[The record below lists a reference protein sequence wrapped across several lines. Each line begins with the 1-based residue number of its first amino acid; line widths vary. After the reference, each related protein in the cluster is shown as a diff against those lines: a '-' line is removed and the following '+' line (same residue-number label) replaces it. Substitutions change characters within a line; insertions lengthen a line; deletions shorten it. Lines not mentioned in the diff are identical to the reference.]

1 MQDFTLTIN
10 DSTYNQILTAIGF
23 PVVDQDTI
31 NYLLTKDQIKDYVIK
46 PALVE
51 FSTYFPQRQEI
62 SIPVSGTNGVAYY
75 NTDISDKA
83 FSMYYYKFSP
93 ASTTTGNGGI
103 MNQGSFYA
111 NPFYSASQ
119 VLSIGG
125 AGSASGYGTPY
136 PRGREQILYQQKFYQ
151 KSIETA
157 NRVYYAKWDDQNRR
171 LEIKSSLTGSFEIIL
186 ALINT
191 DVEDIEY
198 NRRQSFIRYCKGA
211 LKLQFAEIL
220 GLSQTDLPVSIET
233 SDLKDDG
240 KELMEKEL
248 EYWREASLFPVM
260 RS

>member
-10 DSTYNQILTAIGF
+10 DTTYNQILTAIGF
-23 PVVDQDTI
+23 PVVDQETI
-31 NYLLTKDQIKDYVIK
+31 NPFLTKENIKEYVIK

-75 NTDISDKA
+75 NTDISDRA

-103 MNQGSFYA
+103 MSQGSFYL
-111 NPFYSASQ
+111 NPFFSASQ

-125 AGSASGYGTPY
+125 PGATSRYGTPNSY
-136 PRGREQILYQQKFYQ
+136 GSEFNLYQQRFFNR
-151 KSIETA
+151 SIESM
-157 NRVYYAKWDDQNRR
+157 NKVYYAKWDDQNRR
-171 LEIKSSLTGSFEIIL
+171 LEIKSSLTGSFEITL
-186 ALINT
+186 ALMNT

-211 LKLQFAEIL
+211 LKLQLVEIL

-240 KELMEKEL
+240 KELIEKEL
-248 EYWREASLFPVM
+248 EYWREASVFPIM
-260 RS
+260 R